1 VGPAGAVSVQ
11 PVLVLHLAG
20 SAGWAGGEAYLLKL
34 ASALDRDRFT
44 LAVAVPEPG
53 PLVERLHALGIAT
66 YHVPLADRLVN
77 PRALVVLVRL
87 FRSLRPAIVQSHGAR
102 SNVYARLAGRLA
114 GVPVVLSTVHNS
126 LFDYEVSPGR
136 RRAYVLAERLTSTL
150 ADRVIAVSTAVAH
163 DLVLRYG
170 IAASKVVTVRNGIAA
185 DAFAP
190 ARPPALVRDELGLH
204 RDDRLIGV
212 AARMTEQKGHRVLL
226 DALPSVAA
234 RFPRM
239 RCLLIGDGPL
249 RPALETRARALG
261 LTERCRFTGAR
272 DDVADLLA
280 ALELV
285 VLPSWSEG
293 LSFALLEAMALGR
306 PVVATHVGGNPE
318 VIDHDR
324 TGLLVAPGDA
334 TALAGAIQR
343 LLECPE
349 EARAMGARGAARVR
363 AEFPLGGMVRSLEM
377 VYASALQGEV
387 AKPAPSVKN

>member
-1 VGPAGAVSVQ
+1 M
-11 PVLVLHLAG
+11 
-20 SAGWAGGEAYLLKL
+20 
-34 ASALDRDRFT
+34 
-44 LAVAVPEPG
+44 
-53 PLVERLHALGIAT
+53 
-66 YHVPLADRLVN
+66 
-77 PRALVVLVRL
+77 
-87 FRSLRPAIVQSHGAR
+87 RS
-102 SNVYARLAGRLA
+102 
-114 GVPVVLSTVHNS
+114 
-126 LFDYEVSPGR
+126 
-136 RRAYVLAERLTSTL
+136 
-150 ADRVIAVSTAVAH
+150 
-163 DLVLRYG
+163 
-170 IAASKVVTVRNGIAA
+170 
-185 DAFAP
+185 
-190 ARPPALVRDELGLH
+190 
-204 RDDRLIGV
+204 
-212 AARMTEQKGHRVLL
+212 
-226 DALPSVAA
+226 
-234 RFPRM
+234 
-239 RCLLIGDGPL
+239 
-249 RPALETRARALG
+249 
-261 LTERCRFTGAR
+261 ERCRFTGAR